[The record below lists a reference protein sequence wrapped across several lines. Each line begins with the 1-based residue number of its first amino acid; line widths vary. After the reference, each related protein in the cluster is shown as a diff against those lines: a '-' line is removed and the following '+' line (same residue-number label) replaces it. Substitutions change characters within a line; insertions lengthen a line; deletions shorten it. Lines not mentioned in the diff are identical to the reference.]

1 MTEQAIASRLD
12 RIESRL
18 EIRELITD
26 YCITVD
32 DRDMDHLRTLFTDDV
47 RFFSPSVP
55 MKAEGADQAIDMFI
69 EILGIRGPGYH
80 WTHDVMIRLDDHD
93 PDQAT
98 GLVLAHAETTP
109 NGVPSI
115 AGIRYED
122 KYRRVDGKWKF
133 AARTLKFLYY
143 MPMEKFVERFPTK
156 QRIGVY
162 GDWIDADFPE
172 ALDSWQDWHRTHSG
186 K

>member
-1 MTEQAIASRLD
+1 MTEQAIVSRLD

-32 DRDMDHLRTLFTDDV
+32 DRDMEHLRTLFTDDV
-47 RFFSPSVP
+47 CFSSPSVA
-55 MKAEGADQAIDMFI
+55 MAADGVDQAIDMFN

-80 WTHDVMIRLDDHD
+80 WTHDVMIKLDGQN
-93 PDQAT
+93 PDEAT

-115 AGIRYED
+115 AAIRYED
-122 KYRRVDGKWKF
+122 KYRRVEGKWKF

-143 MPMEKFVERFPTK
+143 MPMEKFIERFPTK
-156 QRIGVY
+156 QRVGVS
-162 GDWIDADFPE
+162 GDWIEGDFPE
-172 ALDSWQDWHRTHSG
+172 KLKSWQDWHKAHPG
-186 K
+186 E